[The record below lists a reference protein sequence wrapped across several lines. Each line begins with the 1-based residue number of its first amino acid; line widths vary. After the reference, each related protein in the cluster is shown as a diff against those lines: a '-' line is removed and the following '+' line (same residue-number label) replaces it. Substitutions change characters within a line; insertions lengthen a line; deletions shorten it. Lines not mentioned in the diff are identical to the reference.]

1 MIHHISI
8 AAKQPLHVAEVI
20 AELCQGQAFPFP
32 AYEGSYIALNFDPH
46 GTMVEVLPQGT
57 ELIPGETFRMSPMQA
72 PTLTYSA
79 FHAAIS
85 VPISE
90 EQVHAIAQRE
100 GWHVK
105 TCDREGYFSVIE
117 VWIENQQ
124 LLEFLPSTFAAQY
137 RSFMQP
143 DMLEQFVTAGATA

>member
-8 AAKQPLHVAEVI
+8 TAKQPLHVAEVI
-20 AELCQGQAFPFP
+20 AELLQGQAMPFP
-32 AYEGSYIALNFDPH
+32 ACEGSYIALNFDSH

-57 ELIPGETFRMSPMQA
+57 ELIPGETFRMSPIQA
-72 PTLTYSA
+72 PTPTYSA

-105 TCDREGYFSVIE
+105 TCDRDGYFSVIE
-117 VWIENQQ
+117 VWLENQQ
-124 LLEFLPSTFAAQY
+124 LLEFLPSTFAGQY
-137 RSFMQP
+137 LAFMQP
-143 DMLEQFVTAGATA
+143 ESLKQFAAAGANA